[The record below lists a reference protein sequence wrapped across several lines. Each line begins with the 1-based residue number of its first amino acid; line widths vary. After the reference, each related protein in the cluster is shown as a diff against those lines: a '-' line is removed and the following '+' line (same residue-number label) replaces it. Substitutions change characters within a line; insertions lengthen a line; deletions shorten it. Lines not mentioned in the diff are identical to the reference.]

1 MHATGLLE
9 KAMLG
14 KTWISALALTLA
26 ASVAGAQTAAAPAA
40 PPPANPVDA
49 TSIQA
54 LQAMGTHLQSLQR
67 FSVSTEVTG
76 ERVLADGQK
85 LQHSA
90 RAVVD
95 VARPNRLRARMTGPR
110 TERELFYD
118 GKAVTL
124 FTPAQ
129 KYYSTVEFSGSVAE
143 LVSRLQERYGVEVP
157 LSDLFLWGTAA
168 APIDRI
174 QSAMYVGQAVI
185 GGERTDQYAFRQGNF
200 DWQLWMTTGDKPLPR
215 KLVIVNR
222 ADEARPQSVS
232 LITWNLRPA
241 FTDAAFR
248 FTPPKGG
255 SRIEL
260 VPLKAQ

>member
-1 MHATGLLE
+1 MLRKVLLTGLLT
-9 KAMLG
+9 L
-14 KTWISALALTLA
+14 SAAVPGV
-26 ASVAGAQTAAAPAA
+26 SAQTTPAT
-40 PPPANPVDA
+40 PDKPSANPVDA
-49 TSIQA
+49 AAIQA
-54 LQAMGTHLQSLQR
+54 LKEMGAHLQSLQR
-67 FSVSTEVTG
+67 FSVTTELTG
-76 ERVLADGQK
+76 ERVLTDGQK
-85 LQHSA
+85 LQHGA
-90 RAVVD
+90 RATLD
-95 VARPNRLRARMTGPR
+95 VARPNRLHARIAGPR

-129 KYYSTVEFSGSVAE
+129 KYYSTVEFSGTVGE

-185 GGERTDQYAFRQGNF
+185 GGERTDQYAFRQGDF
-200 DWQLWMTTGDKPLPR
+200 DWQLWITTGSKPLPR

-232 LITWNLRPA
+232 LITWNLKPA
-241 FTDAAFR
+241 ITDATFR
-248 FTPPKGG
+248 FTPPKG
-255 SRIEL
+255 STRVEL